1 MSIQEQDQILNFTA
15 LVYIERMNTDVVI
28 SYAFSLCIHEDGAM
42 EKCKPVQTD
51 LFSPKFKCGE
61 K

>member
-28 SYAFSLCIHEDGAM
+28 SHAFSLCIHEDGAM
-42 EKCKPVQTD
+42 E
-51 LFSPKFKCGE
+51 
-61 K
+61 